1 MSKFWKLSHAQI
13 GGCSDGNWTIYSV
26 HRLGYLDPVP
36 LSQSI
41 SLPVGSVH
49 RVIDARAGNGRPVS
63 CPSDTS
69 ASTSG
74 ISCHT
79 LFPLRNPFAR
89 FVVPSAFS
97 STGWC
102 LRTLTLQEKLALRD
116 CSADLIKSLSV
127 AQQRILWYWEGVP
140 SRVLGLVVRGGGGK
154 GKGLTP
160 ANMLEV
166 ITNRSKHLRETD
178 SVNSKLA
185 NDKVET
191 LSKASIVESNEF
203 FEGGN
208 VIRKHNATVGKLLTY
223 LLLSYQM
230 IS

>member
-1 MSKFWKLSHAQI
+1 M
-13 GGCSDGNWTIYSV
+13 
-26 HRLGYLDPVP
+26 
-36 LSQSI
+36 
-41 SLPVGSVH
+41 
-49 RVIDARAGNGRPVS
+49 
-63 CPSDTS
+63 
-69 ASTSG
+69 
-74 ISCHT
+74 
-79 LFPLRNPFAR
+79 
-89 FVVPSAFS
+89 
-97 STGWC
+97 
-102 LRTLTLQEKLALRD
+102 
-116 CSADLIKSLSV
+116 
-127 AQQRILWYWEGVP
+127 
-140 SRVLGLVVRGGGGK
+140 
-154 GKGLTP
+154 LTP

-191 LSKASIVESNEF
+191 LSKASSVESNEF